1 MVSLCRSDRFLLRQ
15 NAYLPCRT
23 CNAEGGLSRVSLLV
37 CEECNREYCKRCSV
51 RPVCPRC
58 GCDCPHCNEIG
69 VVDGRLWCERCAW
82 ECFERDVSDPRDYFL
97 EVWRRVQDLPGG
109 VRLYLLLFCPT
120 IRATCSSIRKDIDSA
135 LRNGLCVSPRIETY
149 EHPSSGETVVCRKI
163 KGYTHVVVRESLGL
177 PIVFGRARGFW
188 GGAERPL
195 GSLVTL
201 RDVFPLCLF
210 APVMTDVTLFSD
222 EEKLV
227 VAVSFVMVAFFAE
240 NRMHAHA
247 YEDGRQ
253 HVSVHRTGRGSATV
267 IQRDSAFVYTLR
279 FDGQKIVERVY
290 NCDDVLHE
298 SEDEITL
305 DFGVEDDDD
314 GKEFSAPMQT
324 IRPNTLK
331 LGAHFQ
337 NDLTVAYYEE
347 KGKGH
352 IYVANE

>member
-1 MVSLCRSDRFLLRQ
+1 
-15 NAYLPCRT
+15 
-23 CNAEGGLSRVSLLV
+23 
-37 CEECNREYCKRCSV
+37 
-51 RPVCPRC
+51 
-58 GCDCPHCNEIG
+58 
-69 VVDGRLWCERCAW
+69 
-82 ECFERDVSDPRDYFL
+82 
-97 EVWRRVQDLPGG
+97 
-109 VRLYLLLFCPT
+109 
-120 IRATCSSIRKDIDSA
+120 
-135 LRNGLCVSPRIETY
+135 
-149 EHPSSGETVVCRKI
+149 
-163 KGYTHVVVRESLGL
+163 
-177 PIVFGRARGFW
+177 
-188 GGAERPL
+188 
-195 GSLVTL
+195 
-201 RDVFPLCLF
+201 
-210 APVMTDVTLFSD
+210 MTDVTLFSD